1 MIVCKGCGMETEP
14 HKSDPNRCDACVR
27 AEGSRVTHLR
37 QQNSSWID
45 VAKEAE
51 LELWERQPEETD
63 REWQVWLAYRDA
75 YPSVRPSF
83 RLVAEQLDTTVN
95 VVSKISSRWSFPVR
109 LQAWA
114 NHCDELTRKKREEEI
129 IKMNEQHTTMAAAL
143 NKKLAKAIEKIDP
156 YDLSPKEIQG
166 LMKVAT
172 DLERKARLDQ
182 PIATPVVI
190 NDDNPDLK
198 SATLPTENLAEVI
211 GILGAAGVLSN
222 FGIRQTKTTTE
233 TTEVVVKDGD

>member
-1 MIVCKGCGMETEP
+1 M
-14 HKSDPNRCDACVR
+14 
-27 AEGSRVTHLR
+27 R

-63 REWQVWLAYRDA
+63 RDWQVWLAYRDA
-75 YPSVRPSF
+75 YPSVRPSY
-83 RLVAEQLDTTVN
+83 RLVAEQLDCTVN
-95 VVSKISSRWSFPVR
+95 VVSKIAQRWSFPVR
-109 LQAWA
+109 IQAWA
-114 NHCDELTRKKREEEI
+114 THCDELTRKAREEAI
-129 IKMNEQHTTMAAAL
+129 ISMNEQHTTMAATL
-143 NKKLAKAIEKIDP
+143 NKKLARAV
-156 YDLSPKEIQG
+156 DLIVPENLSAKEIQG

-182 PIATPVVI
+182 PIATTAII